1 MKKIINFDMDGTIA
15 DLYGVDNWL
24 AKLQASD
31 PSPYIEAKPLLNLS
45 TLARRL
51 NKLLRAGY
59 EVKVISWTAMNAT
72 PAYNEAVENAKR
84 EWLKAHLPSVN
95 FTAIEIVD
103 YGTPKHEISEGILF
117 DDNEEIR
124 ADWGEGAFDVD
135 NILGVLGSL

>member
-24 AKLQASD
+24 AKVHASD

-45 TLARRL
+45 ALARRL
-51 NKLLRAGY
+51 NRLLREGY

-72 PAYNEAVENAKR
+72 PAYNEAVETAKR
-84 EWLKAHLPSVN
+84 EWLKNHLPSVN
-95 FTAIEIVD
+95 FTAVEIVD

-117 DDNEEIR
+117 DDNAQVR
-124 ADWGEGAFDVD
+124 AEWGEGAFDVD

>member
-24 AKLQASD
+24 SKLRASD

-51 NKLLRAGY
+51 NKLLREGY
-59 EVKVISWTAMNAT
+59 EIRVISWTSMNAT
-72 PAYNEAVENAKR
+72 PAYNEAVETAKR

-117 DDNEEIR
+117 DDNAEIR

-135 NILGVLGSL
+135 DILGVLKGL

>member
-51 NKLLRAGY
+51 NKLLREGY

-72 PAYNEAVENAKR
+72 PVYNEAVETAKR
-84 EWLKAHLPSVN
+84 EWLKNHLPSVN
-95 FTAIEIVD
+95 FTAIEIVE

-117 DDNEEIR
+117 DDNEKIR
-124 ADWGEGAFDVD
+124 AEWGEGAFNEK
-135 NILGVLGSL
+135 NILEILKGL

>member
-51 NKLLRAGY
+51 NKLLREGY

-72 PAYNEAVENAKR
+72 PAYNEAVETAKR
-84 EWLKAHLPSVN
+84 EWLKNHLPSVN
-95 FTAIEIVD
+95 FTAINIVD

-117 DDNEEIR
+117 DDNAQVR

-135 NILGVLGSL
+135 NILGVLGTL